1 MIQLVENVLCKLC
14 SKGVIEDKLHCVF
27 FFQNKVIGKFE
38 KKKYILQYFVQNSP
52 LTKTEKK
59 NVIMLQKCIK

>member
-38 KKKYILQYFVQNSP
+38 KKKKVYSTVFCSEFTINKNWKKECDYA
-52 LTKTEKK
+52 TK
-59 NVIMLQKCIK
+59 MY